1 MNDTERILK
10 APGRRLGGL
19 AIGLLALTSVLAWLA
34 LSPGAGAAEQRSG
47 ATGFTVGIATTPLG
61 KIVVDARGHSLY
73 LFEADHK
80 GSSACYGACA
90 TYWPPLLSSAGPR
103 AARGVRASLLGVT
116 KRTDG
121 KRQVTYAGHPLY
133 TYVGDTKA
141 GMTSGEGLTDFGGTW
156 DAVAASGRSVEST
169 PSDPNGSDGG
179 YGGYG
184 SGS

>member
-1 MNDTERILK
+1 MELEMKRKITVFMVAVSAAALVAAALGDTSSASSATR
-10 APGRRLGGL
+10 
-19 AIGLLALTSVLAWLA
+19 SH
-34 LSPGAGAAEQRSG
+34 GARVA
-47 ATGFTVGIATTPLG
+47 LG
-61 KIVVDARGHSLY
+61 KTALGRVLVNARGRTLY
-73 LFEADHK
+73 LFEKDTH
-80 GSSACYGACA
+80 GRSACYGACA
-90 TYWPPLLSSAGPR
+90 AYWPPLVSAAKPQPGN
-103 AARGVRASLLGVT
+103 GVRASLLGVT
-116 KRTDG
+116 KRKDG

-184 SGS
+184 GYGH